1 MSSMGAFVYASDMQ
15 QRTPFLFSMHPL
27 YAWPLA
33 IVTSTALI
41 FALPLAFVGPAAEGE
56 GATGV
61 SEDAAAVGETPEVAS
76 TEAPDDVAEDPPA
89 RGEVLSTTGVVVLIG
104 LLVGSVG
111 LIPMMA
117 RRKGMK
123 AMWWSMG
130 GVGAGL
136 LYLFTGGLPLVH
148 PLMVLLALVFL
159 RAQPPAAPATSLNA
173 PVPGAQRR
181 ESDEV
186 RFVEAPPQ
194 EEPPPPPVRR
204 RPPRRRRRPRQ

>member
-1 MSSMGAFVYASDMQ
+1 
-15 QRTPFLFSMHPL
+15 MHPL

-33 IVTSTALI
+33 IVTSAALI
-41 FALPLAFVGPAAEGE
+41 FALPLAFVEPMAEGE

-61 SEDAAAVGETPEVAS
+61 SEGAAASEETSEEDS
-76 TEAPDDVAEDPPA
+76 TDAPDDAAEDPPA
-89 RGEVLSTTGVVVLIG
+89 QRGMLSTMGVVVLIG

-111 LIPMMA
+111 LIPLMA
-117 RRKGMK
+117 RRKGLK
-123 AMWWSMG
+123 AMWWSTG
-130 GVGAGL
+130 GVGAGF

-173 PVPGAQRR
+173 PVPGAQQR

-186 RFVEAPPQ
+186 RFVEAPPE
-194 EEPPPPPVRR
+194 EEPPPPPARR
-204 RPPRRRRRPRQ
+204 RPPRRRRRPR